1 MSIAKKPLNYCLN
14 ECFEPLTS
22 KNVRVK
28 EEAKNGAFGLAS
40 VWAYQKCRLNDYHK
54 KKNSAD
60 VEEQIETECFR
71 LNLSITHMLQLTE
84 KSLKFIRI

>member
-40 VWAYQKCRLNDYHK
+40 FGHIKSVGSTIITK
-54 KKNSAD
+54 K
-60 VEEQIETECFR
+60 EFG
-71 LNLSITHMLQLTE
+71 
-84 KSLKFIRI
+84 